1 MPSES
6 QWNAILNASLRI
18 HRSSS
23 IVEAGEE
30 ALHALKTVLS
40 TDCVE
45 LNLLRAAPAD
55 PASGNN
61 SLQRSVDAGPECCL
75 HFQANYTAPVSKE
88 EMQCFD
94 VIVKHVICASRRLPP
109 PARDNTVSISSPLN
123 QIHGQN

>member
-30 ALHALKTVLS
+30 ALHALKEVLS
-40 TDCVE
+40 TDCIE
-45 LNLLRAAPAD
+45 LTRLKGAPSPTASEPHSLR
-55 PASGNN
+55 
-61 SLQRSVDAGPECCL
+61 RSVDAGPEFFL
-75 HFQANYTAPVSKE
+75 HFEANYTNPVSKV

-94 VIVKHVICASRRLPP
+94 VIVKHVICASRRLSPLSNG
-109 PARDNTVSISSPLN
+109 ASMSISAPVS
-123 QIHGQN
+123 QMKR